1 MRTLAVGQ
9 TWPRCIKIMAVNPKK
24 IRIGIIGTGFGKST
38 QIPGFLACP
47 DAEVIAVCSHSKEK
61 AEATAKEFNIPHA
74 FTDYRNLLALKE
86 LDLISIV
93 TPPHLHHP
101 MTMAALEARKHVLCE
116 KPMAL
121 NLEEAREMYERAQA
135 AEVVALIDHELRFN
149 PIRRKIKE
157 LIEQNYIGRLRHVS
171 VHMISNLRANAT
183 SPPWDWWSEAQKGGG
198 ALGAFGSHMIDLL
211 RWWFGEIT
219 EVCGHL
225 ETFIRERPLPDSG
238 KMRWVETEDFAAF
251 GLKFAN
257 DAYGEVVLSSVA
269 RHSRYAKIELYGS
282 EGTLILQDEKLLG
295 GHKGEE
301 LKEVPEPEPLPQPK
315 GTPEGVFPRSFALLA
330 EYLIGCLRDGKR
342 PQMGA
347 TFYDGMRC
355 QAVIDAI
362 RRSHLERRWVACEEQ
377 L

>member
-1 MRTLAVGQ
+1 MV
-9 TWPRCIKIMAVNPKK
+9 MNPKK
-24 IRIGIIGTGFGKST
+24 IRIGIIGMGFGKST

-47 DAEVIAVCSHSKEK
+47 DAEIIAICSQRKGK
-61 AEATAKEFNIPHA
+61 AEATAKEFGIPYA
-74 FTDYRNLLALKE
+74 FTDYRDLLKLKE
-86 LDLISIV
+86 LDLVSIV
-93 TPPHLHHP
+93 TPPHLHYS
-101 MTMAALEARKHVLCE
+101 MALAAFEARKHVLCE

-135 AEVVALIDHELRFN
+135 TDRVALIDHELRFS

-157 LIEQNYIGRLRHVS
+157 LIEQNYLGKPRHVS
-171 VHMISNLRANAT
+171 VHIITNLRADAM
-183 SPPWDWWSEAQKGGG
+183 SPPWNWWSEAQKGGG
-198 ALGAFGSHMIDLL
+198 ILGAFGSHQIDLL

-238 KMRWVETEDFAAF
+238 KMRRVETDDFAAF

-257 DAYGEVVLSSVA
+257 GAYGTVVLSSVA
-269 RHSRYAKIELYGS
+269 HHSRQIHIELQGS
-282 EGTLILQDEKLLG
+282 EGTLILQNEKLLG
-295 GHKGEE
+295 GRKGEE
-301 LKEVPEPEPLPQPK
+301 LKEIPEPEPLPQPE
-315 GTPEGVFPRSFALLA
+315 GISEGVFSRSFVLLA
-330 EYLIGCLRDGKR
+330 RYLVECLREGRR

-362 RRSHLERRWVACEEQ
+362 RRSHDARCWVACEEV
-377 L
+377 